1 MAFACGP
8 RQVAADG
15 RKGGHSPFTKALLDN
30 IAAPGVEIQQAM
42 TQVRSTDLGKHR
54 SRRPGLS
61 QSGRTHREEMT
72 AWREGAKKR
81 CNQQAACQPS
91 GNGISGQD
99 RSLSLAAFG
108 VLETAGMMKS
118 SSPEAGA
125 IAVRTTSSNT
135 SNSTSLTGGLLTGER
150 NVAKLFWCLI
160 ARIVQIG
167 SIRTLQAGWL
177 VKPYRLWRES
187 QVVLYGRKC
196 EKAHICAATFC
207 VSPHHGQT
215 LKKAPKP
222 LKVTLP

>member
-1 MAFACGP
+1 MKGAHLRLAFFNASRNDPFPSADRVGRGPSVGGGLAEMVLPEGSPVAFACGP
-8 RQVAADG
+8 GQVAADG

-61 QSGRTHREEMT
+61 QSGRTHREEMK

-91 GNGISGQD
+91 GNGIRGQD
-99 RSLSLAAFG
+99 KSLSLAAFG
-108 VLETAGMMKS
+108 VLETVGMMKS

-135 SNSTSLTGGLLTGER
+135 SNSTSL
-150 NVAKLFWCLI
+150 
-160 ARIVQIG
+160 IG
-167 SIRTLQAGWL
+167 AVPHLGSAT
-177 VKPYRLWRES
+177 S
-187 QVVLYGRKC
+187 QNCFG
-196 EKAHICAATFC
+196 A
-207 VSPHHGQT
+207 
-215 LKKAPKP
+215 
-222 LKVTLP
+222 